1 MLVVFDS
8 LYVTTIVISIG
19 LVEILEY
26 NFKFSFTMKQT
37 AENYLDQL
45 SAFFYTCSIYCTIV
59 LTIVRYIAICH
70 TCKADLVEKTKIIVY
85 LGFVILFS
93 LIWNLPK
100 WFRPEK
106 TEGSSQAQEFD
117 AFEVVYMVWGHFT
130 MHYLI
135 PLVILITL
143 NILMLRKVSKVLL
156 IKR

>member
-1 MLVVFDS
+1 ML
-8 LYVTTIVISIG
+8 
-19 LVEILEY
+19 EI
-26 NFKFSFTMKQT
+26 
-37 AENYLDQL
+37 
-45 SAFFYTCSIYCTIV
+45 I
-59 LTIVRYIAICH
+59 
-70 TCKADLVEKTKIIVY
+70 

-117 AFEVVYMVWGHFT
+117 AFEVVYMVWGHLI

-156 IKR
+156 IILD